1 MLRSLV
7 LISLLA
13 LSSCVLSACD
23 SDALPA
29 PSVSP
34 PLIPANPDGS
44 YTTMGLREWA
54 LIGNEVDTGNDI
66 LALEVMAISGTDYVD
81 VWLDGGP
88 GQRLEKSDAGSF
100 TIDLDVSAL
109 GPGEYQVLLAADGND
124 TAFMAHTFKRS
135 HPLYVV
141 VTTDWDDAD
150 TSDEA
155 LALQDALHA
164 EHPELL
170 LTHFVGPYTF
180 TDPNVTEAR
189 RDILVEWLLSMRT
202 EHADEIG
209 LHIHPYCNFV
219 EQVGTILGINEIECN
234 TDESTVYSSDST
246 GYTVRVSSY
255 DDDEFTNLLRAAD
268 AIFQERGLGKPTS
281 FRAGG
286 WTAELNTMRSLE
298 AAGYV
303 ADTSANNW
311 ARMEEWDGPF
321 MGTLYDWNKEHWS
334 SIGDTSQPY
343 YPSTEDILVTGTQ
356 TIGVL
361 EVPDNGILVDYV
373 EIAEMV
379 EIFEANWDGELLAT
393 PVNYSIGFH
402 PSNFNAT
409 YKLRMTKALDH
420 VDQFL
425 AVNDAGPV
433 IYGRLSDMAKIW
445 KQ

>member
-1 MLRSLV
+1 MLRFLV
-7 LISLLA
+7 LISLL
-13 LSSCVLSACD
+13 LSPLIMASC
-23 SDALPA
+23 SDDGLPA
-29 PSVSP
+29 PSVAP
-34 PLIPANPDGS
+34 PMVPTNPDGS
-44 YTTMGLREWA
+44 YTTTGLREWA
-54 LIGNEVDTGNDI
+54 LIGNEVDPGNDT
-66 LALEVMAISGTDYVD
+66 LTLEVMAVSGTDYVD

-88 GQRLEKSDAGSF
+88 GQRLEKTDTGSF
-100 TIDLDVSAL
+100 AIDLDVSAL
-109 GPGEYQVLLAADGND
+109 GPGEYQVLLAGDGHD
-124 TAFMAHTFKRS
+124 TAFVAHTFKRS

-180 TDPNVTEAR
+180 TDPEVTEAR
-189 RDILVEWLLSMRT
+189 RDILVAWLLGMRT
-202 EHADEIG
+202 EYADEIG

-219 EQVGTILGINEIECN
+219 EQVGTILSIDEIECN

-255 DDDEFTNLLRAAD
+255 DEDEFTNLLRAAD

-311 ARMEEWDGPF
+311 ARMEEWDGPL

-343 YPSTEDILVTGTQ
+343 YPSTEDILVTGAQ

-379 EIFEANWDGELLAT
+379 EIFEANWDGELLDV

-402 PSNFNAT
+402 PSNFNSS

-425 AVNDAGPV
+425 ASNDAGPV